1 MEKLY
6 NFILDTLNKAIKLL
20 LTFLCLGVIIQLLI
34 NDELLN
40 WDPVGNIQDAGPS
53 FIGVIS
59 LVVLYILFS
68 KKCQFFMGFSGLFS
82 SSTHY
87 IITTDLIICFY

>member
-6 NFILDTLNKAIKLL
+6 NFILRTLNKAIKLS

-40 WDPVGNIQDAGPS
+40 WDPVGNIQDAGAS
-53 FIGVIS
+53 FIGVIA
-59 LVVLYILFS
+59 LVVLYLLFN
-68 KKCQFFMGFSGLFS
+68 KK
-82 SSTHY
+82 
-87 IITTDLIICFY
+87 

>member
-6 NFILDTLNKAIKLL
+6 NFIIDTLNKAIKLS

-34 NDELLN
+34 NDELLS

-59 LVVLYILFS
+59 LVVLYLLFN
-68 KKCQFFMGFSGLFS
+68 KKN
-82 SSTHY
+82 
-87 IITTDLIICFY
+87 

>member
-6 NFILDTLNKAIKLL
+6 NFILETLNKAIKLS

-40 WDPVGNIQDAGPS
+40 WDPVGNIQDAGAS
-53 FIGVIS
+53 FIGVIA
-59 LVVLYILFS
+59 LVVLYQLFN
-68 KKCQFFMGFSGLFS
+68 KK
-82 SSTHY
+82 
-87 IITTDLIICFY
+87 